1 MNRSIYPL
9 GYLQRHQSIRRPF
22 SSHQVSCLIDLS
34 NCLDEAY
41 DPIQTVNL
49 EAGLIFNLLQ
59 ELTDNE
65 SNLN

>member
-1 MNRSIYPL
+1 MNRRVYPL
-9 GYLQRHQSIRRPF
+9 GYLQNNHSIRRPF
-22 SSHQVSCLIDLS
+22 SSYQVFCLIDLG

-49 EAGLIFNLLQ
+49 KAGLSFNLLQ
-59 ELTDNE
+59 ELTENE

>member
-1 MNRSIYPL
+1 M
-9 GYLQRHQSIRRPF
+9 GYLQSNHSIRRPF
-22 SSHQVSCLIDLS
+22 SSHQVSYLIDLG

-49 EAGLIFNLLQ
+49 KAGLSFSLLQ
-59 ELTDNE
+59 ELTEKE